1 MRRSFSYIG
10 LLLATVTGLFIAG
23 NEPVSQVNNRIIAV
37 HVSKEKDFSSTA
49 PEVRAGSIDLLVDE
63 GTSLHLLGWVSPFV
77 DEIIMIPRAKAPN
90 YVSRI
95 GLSSRSDV
103 ANTLGKEEYLWSGV
117 DILVPDTSL
126 ASMSCIVYSGSS
138 GATVLWSDGSPCAG
152 KMKKPE
158 PKGFDFSVL
167 EDSPQ

>member
-90 YVSRI
+90 YVLELMWPILWARKSTFGP
-95 GLSSRSDV
+95 GL
-103 ANTLGKEEYLWSGV
+103 
-117 DILVPDTSL
+117 TSWCQIPPL
-126 ASMSCIVYSGSS
+126 R
-138 GATVLWSDGSPCAG
+138 
-152 KMKKPE
+152 
-158 PKGFDFSVL
+158 
-167 EDSPQ
+167 Q